1 MVFHSYFFTLVFL
14 PFVVV
19 GYHMINKT
27 NHFDIAKVFLLC
39 MSLWFYSDQNIKAL
53 PVLVSSIL
61 LNYAIVM
68 LLFREEYTP
77 VVRKCALIAGIFL
90 NLSSLIYFK
99 YLGFFEVVFNRLLG
113 MEFSYASLLLP
124 LGISFFT
131 FQQIAYLIDSHR
143 DVTVRYRF
151 LDYALF
157 VSFFPKI
164 TVGPIA
170 LSTELIPQFN
180 DSLRKKVDYA
190 SLSKGLVSFSF
201 GLAKKVL
208 LADTLASYADWG
220 FSNIASLGSSNAFL
234 VMLAYTMQI
243 YFDFSGYCDMASGI
257 CLMLNFDLPANFDSP
272 YKAKSIAEFWKRWHI
287 TLTRFFRTYVY
298 FPLGGNRKGRLRTYF
313 NMFFIFFLSG
323 LWHGA
328 AYTFL
333 IWGMIHG
340 IGICLSKLLAK
351 WTGRLPGFLRW
362 LGTFLFVNL
371 AWIYFRAPDLATA
384 NAFMEQLFSFQF
396 LPIDIKL
403 VVAATPAEANLLQWL
418 IGQSSG
424 GMLYYSGLAVI
435 LAVLAFSVFAGTTM
449 KNTQERIR
457 NFRPSKGILAV
468 TVLLL
473 VWSVL
478 SLSKVSTFIYVN
490 F

>member
-1 MVFHSYFFTLVFL
+1 MVFNSYLFVLVFL
-14 PFVVV
+14 PLVVA
-19 GYHMINKT
+19 GYHMLNKT

-39 MSLWFYSDQNIKAL
+39 MSLWFYCFQNVKAL
-53 PVLVSSIL
+53 PVLLGSIL
-61 LNYAIVM
+61 FNYTLVRF
-68 LLFREEYTP
+68 LFGEGSAST
-77 VVRKCALIAGIFL
+77 VRKCTLIVGILL
-90 NLSSLIYFK
+90 NLSSLFYFK
-99 YLGFFEVVFNRLLG
+99 YLGFFEVILNKTFDT
-113 MEFSYASLLLP
+113 EFTFISLFLP

-131 FQQIAYLIDSHR
+131 FQQIAYLIDSYR
-143 DVTVRYRF
+143 DSAVRYRF

-180 DSLRKKVDYA
+180 DSLRKKVNYEN
-190 SLSKGLVSFSF
+190 LSKGLVSFSF

-208 LADTLASYADWG
+208 LADALADYVDWG
-220 FSNIASLGSSNAFL
+220 YFNIPSLGSVNAFL
-234 VMLAYTMQI
+234 IMLAYTMQI

-257 CLMLNFDLPANFDSP
+257 CLMLNFDLPVNFDSP

-298 FPLGGNRKGRLRTYF
+298 FPLGGNRKGKLRTYV
-313 NMFFIFFLSG
+313 NMFIIFFLSG

-328 AYTFL
+328 AFTFL
-333 IWGMIHG
+333 AWGMLHG
-340 IGICLSKLLAK
+340 IGICLSKLFAK
-351 WTGRLPGFLRW
+351 WTQKLPGFLRW
-362 LGTFLFVNL
+362 VGTFLFVNL
-371 AWIYFRAPDLATA
+371 AWVYFRAPDIKSA
-384 NAFMEQLFSFQF
+384 NAFLGQLFSFEF
-396 LPIDIKL
+396 LPVDIKL
-403 VVAATPAEANLLQWL
+403 IAAATPAEANLLQWL
-418 IGQSSG
+418 VQRAHNGSP
-424 GMLYYSGLAVI
+424 YYSGLIII
-435 LAVLAFSVFAGTTM
+435 LLALAFSVFAGTVM

-457 NFRPSKGILAV
+457 NFKPSKSLLTV

-478 SLSKVSTFIYVN
+478 SLSEISKFIYVN

>member
-1 MVFHSYFFTLVFL
+1 MVFHSYLFVLVFL
-14 PFVVV
+14 PLAVA

-27 NHFDIAKVFLLC
+27 DYFDIAKVFLLC
-39 MSLWFYSDQNIKAL
+39 MSLWFYSYLNIKAL
-53 PVLVSSIL
+53 PVLVASIL
-61 LNYAIVM
+61 LNYAIV
-68 LLFREEYTP
+68 LFLFRERCAP
-77 VVRKCALIAGIFL
+77 VVRKGALIAGILL

-99 YLGFFEVVFNRLLG
+99 YLGFFEVISDKLFG
-113 MEFSYASLLLP
+113 TAFAFASLLLP

-131 FQQIAYLIDSHR
+131 FQQIAYLIDSYR
-143 DVTVRYRF
+143 DFAVRYHF

-164 TVGPIA
+164 TVGPIV

-180 DSLRKKVDYA
+180 DSLRKKVDYGN
-190 SLSKGLVSFSF
+190 LSKGLVSFSF

-208 LADTLASYADWG
+208 LADTLAGYTDWG
-220 FSNIASLGSSNAFL
+220 FSNIPSLGSVNALL

-257 CLMLNFDLPANFDSP
+257 CLMLNFDLPVNFDSP

-298 FPLGGNRKGRLRTYF
+298 FPLGGNRKGKLRTYV
-313 NMFFIFFLSG
+313 NMFLIFFLSG

-351 WTGRLPGFLRW
+351 WTGKLPGFLRW

-371 AWIYFRAPDLATA
+371 AWIYFRAPDLESA
-384 NAFMEQLFSFQF
+384 NAFFRQLFSFQF
-396 LPIDIKL
+396 LPVDIKL
-403 VVAATPAEANLLQWL
+403 VAAATPAEANLLQWL
-418 IGQSSG
+418 IQ
-424 GMLYYSGLAVI
+424 
-435 LAVLAFSVFAGTTM
+435 
-449 KNTQERIR
+449 Q
-457 NFRPSKGILAV
+457 
-468 TVLLL
+468 
-473 VWSVL
+473 
-478 SLSKVSTFIYVN
+478 
-490 F
+490 